1 MTRLSALMFPVVFFG
16 CATVPKGDLELLK
29 PTIEAFHQ
37 AARWKDFHAIGE
49 LLVPEKKDAFL
60 KARKAMKDE
69 KDLYITDYELQD
81 AKVSEDLLRAS
92 AVSHIKWY
100 RLPSNTEED
109 STVTSNWVWKERGWR
124 LDSQDGGPFAS
135 ELKL

>member
-1 MTRLSALMFPVVFFG
+1 MKRSLLLIITTCLLG
-16 CATVPKGDLELLK
+16 CATVPKGDIELLK

-49 LLVPEKKDAFL
+49 LLVPEKKDSFMA
-60 KARKAMKDE
+60 ARKTMKDE
-69 KDLYITDYELQD
+69 RDLYITDYELQD
-81 AKVSEDLLRAS
+81 AKVSLDMLRAA

-109 STVTSNWVWKERGWR
+109 STVTSNWIWKEKGWR

-135 ELKL
+135 ETKL

>member
-1 MTRLSALMFPVVFFG
+1 MTRTFLIGFTLFFSS
-16 CATVPKGDLELLK
+16 CATVPKGDIELLK

-37 AARWKDFHAIGE
+37 AARWKDFQAIGE
-49 LLVPEKKDAFL
+49 LLVPEKKDAFM
-60 KARKAMKDE
+60 KARKALKDE
-69 KDLYITDYELQD
+69 RDLFVTDYELQD
-81 AKVSEDLLRAS
+81 AKISLDLLKAA

-100 RLPSNTEED
+100 RLPSATEED
-109 STVTSNWVWKERGWR
+109 SLVTSNWIWVDKHWR

>member
-1 MTRLSALMFPVVFFG
+1 MTRTFLLFLPLCFLG
-16 CATVPKGDLELLK
+16 CATVPKGDIELLK

-37 AARWKDFHAIGE
+37 AARWKDFQAIGE
-49 LLVPEKKDAFL
+49 LLIPEKKDAFM
-60 KARKAMKDE
+60 KARKDLKDE
-69 KDLYITDYELQD
+69 KDLFITDYELQD
-81 AKVSEDLLRAS
+81 AKISLDLLKAA

-100 RLPSNTEED
+100 RLPSASEID
-109 STVTSNWVWKERGWR
+109 STVTSNWIWVDKAWR

>member
-1 MTRLSALMFPVVFFG
+1 MKGLLLLIFSLVFLG
-16 CATVPKGDLELLK
+16 CATVPKGDIDLLK

-49 LLVPEKKDAFL
+49 LVVPEKKDAFL
-60 KARKAMKDE
+60 QARKAMKDE
-69 KDLYITDYELQD
+69 RDLFITDYELQD
-81 AKVSEDLLRAS
+81 AKVSLDMLKAS

-100 RLPSNTEED
+100 RLPSATEED
-109 STVTSNWVWKERGWR
+109 STVTSNWIWQNKAWR
-124 LDSQDGGPFAS
+124 LDSQAGGPFAS